1 MINSVYKTV
10 LALLNKN
17 NYGYV
22 SPADFNLY
30 AKQAQTEIFIDYFS
44 NFNKQVNFENMR
56 RSGEGLANLGQKIAE
71 DIEVFSVT
79 KFLTLSSI
87 NIYSL
92 PSLITTG
99 DIPYL
104 IGKILSYA
112 IQVTS
117 GVNTSVTASRL
128 VASAGTFV
136 SSGVQVGDVV
146 INTTD
151 STYAKVTSIISNT
164 QLTLSSNIFLA
175 TAKSFIIY
183 KHVEAEKISHNK
195 ATLINT
201 SLLTK
206 PTTIFPAYVSQGIT
220 LSMFPNNITW
230 RTGMVEA
237 QYYRYPTDPK
247 WTYVSLVGG
256 APSFDQSQVDYVDF
270 EVGQDEEISLIIKIC
285 QYCGLEIREREV
297 VEFAKREQ
305 LENDQP
311 NV

>member
-30 AKQAQTEIFIDYFS
+30 AKQAQTEIFIDLFTNY
-44 NFNKQVNFENMR
+44 NRQVNFENMR
-56 RSGEGLANLGQKIAE
+56 RSGEGLANISQKIAE
-71 DIEVFSVT
+71 DIEAFSVT

-92 PSLITTG
+92 PSLVTTG
-99 DIPYL
+99 DLAYL

-117 GVNTSVTASRL
+117 GTNTSVTSGRL
-128 VASAGTFV
+128 VNSAASFV
-136 SSGVQVGDVV
+136 SVGVQVGDVV
-146 INTTD
+146 VNTTD
-151 STYAKVTSIISNT
+151 STYAKVTSVVSNT
-164 QLTLSSNIFLA
+164 QLTLSSNIFGS
-175 TAKSFIIY
+175 TGKSYIIY
-183 KHVEAEKISHNK
+183 SHVEAEKISHNK

-206 PTTIFPAYVSQGIT
+206 PTTIFPAYVLEGST
-220 LSMFPNNITW
+220 LSMFPNNVTW

-247 WTYVSLVGG
+247 WTYISLTGG
-256 APSFDQSQVDYVDF
+256 TPSFDPTQVDYVDF
-270 EVGQDEEISLIIKIC
+270 ELSQDEEMSLIIKIC
-285 QYCGLEIREREV
+285 QYCGLEIREKEV
-297 VEFAKREQ
+297 IEFAKREQ

-311 NV
+311 KI